1 VVFDVATWDCHADRA
16 CCVCVLPGAECK
28 KCGGSFSNV
37 EDFNKHECR
46 ASGTLFSGQ
55 LVLSS
60 VVAPQVLKQA
70 RCKRK
75 AVKRKSCW
83 RYRIPRCGL
92 HKDPALTLAFIG
104 RRKAPD
110 ELVCTPLGV
119 LGEGT
124 HAQVVRVSIQG
135 LAGTFALRLLTP
147 QERRAILQMV
157 VVRGF
162 VPCLFLGR
170 VCVSGTPVADAVIM
184 PVLSDM
190 YSAVKCKQALADRR
204 RCWAEDLSC
213 ALLAFHSKG
222 YLHRDISPGNVLLS
236 ADWTSAYLSAD
247 MGTAVDEEERRFLQS
262 LATVFPFVG
271 TTLFASE
278 SALSRQRAPTPY
290 DDWHA
295 LLFTVY
301 WTKPQ
306 RRSWSASRM
315 QDRPSTQQVVQE
327 DSAAMVVWQHMQMGQ
342 KEQCM

>member
-1 VVFDVATWDCHADRA
+1 MATGDCHADRA
-16 CCVCVLPGAECK
+16 CFVCVLPGAECK
-28 KCGGSFSNV
+28 ECGGSFSNV

-46 ASGTLFSGQ
+46 ASGTLFTGRI
-55 LVLSS
+55 VLSS
-60 VVAPQVLKQA
+60 VVSQGLKQT
-70 RCKRK
+70 RCKVK
-75 AVKRKSCW
+75 NVKRKS
-83 RYRIPRCGL
+83 RMYQIPGCGL
-92 HKDPALTLAFIG
+92 HKDCALNRTFTG
-104 RRKAPD
+104 RCKAPA
-110 ELVCTPLGV
+110 ELVCTALGV

-124 HAQVVRVSIQG
+124 HAQVVRVSIEG

-147 QERRAILQMV
+147 QERRAISQMAG
-157 VVRGF
+157 VRGF

-170 VCVSGTPVADAVIM
+170 VCVSGMPVADAVIM

-190 YSAVKCKQALADRR
+190 RTAVKCKQTLAERR

-247 MGTAVDEEERRFLQS
+247 LGTAVDEEERKFLQS
-262 LATVFPFVG
+262 IATVFPFVG

-278 SALSRQRAPTPY
+278 SALSRQCAPTQY

-301 WTKPQ
+301 WTNPQ
-306 RRSWSASRM
+306 RRSWSARRM
-315 QDRPSTQQVVQE
+315 QDRPSIQQVVQG
-327 DSAAMVVWQHMQMGQ
+327 DSAAMVVWQHMEMGQ
-342 KEQCM
+342 KSNACE